1 MSTRT
6 RIAKYGCLPIA
17 ALFGI
22 IIAIGGGEDDTT
34 SDTKPTPTASATK
47 SAGPEDTG
55 HTPQETAFLLTVR
68 AKIPALEKVPDEQIL
83 DLGHSSCTAIDA
95 GNSPTAVAVRA
106 EEGLQIGAE
115 NSAYIV
121 GAAVSQFCPEHKSKL

>member
-1 MSTRT
+1 MSTKN
-6 RIAKYGCLPIA
+6 IAKYGCLPIA
-17 ALFGI
+17 VLVALVLAF
-22 IIAIGGGEDDTT
+22 GGEDDEPT
-34 SDTKPTPTASATK
+34 SDSKPQPTTSATK
-47 SAGPEDTG
+47 SASPDDG
-55 HTPQETAFLLTVR
+55 HTPEERAFLLTTR
-68 AKIPALEKVPDEQIL
+68 AKIPALKQVPDEQIL

-95 GNSPTAVAVRA
+95 GNSPTAVAARA

>member
-1 MSTRT
+1 MSTKN
-6 RIAKYGCLPIA
+6 IAKYGCLPIA
-17 ALFGI
+17 VLVALVLAF
-22 IIAIGGGEDDTT
+22 GGEDDDSTA
-34 SDTKPTPTASATK
+34 SKPTPTASATK
-47 SAGPEDTG
+47 SASPDDG
-55 HTPQETAFLLTVR
+55 HTPEERAFLLTTR

-95 GNSPTAVAVRA
+95 GNSPAAVAVEA
-106 EEGLQIGAE
+106 EKGLQIGAE